1 MLEHLPTN
9 TQVLMFVGNHV
20 PILDWNIFGLWD
32 EHKDLEVVDF
42 TNNKI
47 KEIAGKSKRN
57 KDIIHPSVP
66 PSAMFVLAWL
76 VVFVRSF
83 SFSDTSHFS
92 SIKVTF
98 YGPSIITME
107 GELR

>member
-57 KDIIHPSVP
+57 KDRIYPSVP
-66 PSAMFVLAWL
+66 PSAMFVLA
-76 VVFVRSF
+76 SF
-83 SFSDTSHFS
+83 
-92 SIKVTF
+92 
-98 YGPSIITME
+98 
-107 GELR
+107 